1 MAPRQPTLV
10 VNLGES
16 AACQDRNVMV
26 VGTAEQEIEPGV
38 ATDCQA
44 EDSQAPTLVVSLGES
59 AACQDKNVLEIG
71 TAEQVI

>member
-26 VGTAEQEIEPGV
+26 VGTAEQEIEQGV
-38 ATDCQA
+38 ATR
-44 EDSQAPTLVVSLGES
+44 G
-59 AACQDKNVLEIG
+59 QD
-71 TAEQVI
+71 TASTIPRQSVPI